1 MVISTQELVSEVSD
15 LVSLP
20 EVYQR
25 VNTVIENPQSTADS
39 VGKVISQDPAL
50 TARLLKIAN
59 SPFYGFASEIE
70 TVSKAVAVLGTKKIR
85 DLVLASSLSSVFDGI
100 SSDLVSMQAFWKHSV
115 FCGLIARNIAFETR
129 KAQGE
134 FVFIAGLLHDIGKL
148 VICSKLPDLAR
159 EASLMVAEGAGNI
172 ALNDAEQKIMGFDH
186 AQVGGELV
194 QHWKLPV
201 SLQECVEYH
210 HDPGKAKD
218 NPVEVAIVSMA
229 NIITNFAEQETGAD
243 FDPAKI
249 DPLAWQVTGLESEL
263 IEPLISG
270 AQAQISEV
278 QSLLSMA

>member
-1 MVISTQELVSEVSD
+1 MLSSPHELVSQVSD

-25 VNTVIENPQSTADS
+25 VNMVIEDPQSTADS

-70 TVSKAVAVLGTKKIR
+70 TVSKAVAVLGTKQIR
-85 DLVLASSLSSVFDGI
+85 DLVLVSSVSSVFNGI
-100 SSDLVSMQAFWKHSV
+100 SSDLLSMQTFWKHSV

-129 KAQGE
+129 NAQGE

-148 VICSKLPDLAR
+148 VIFNKLPDM
-159 EASLMVAEGAGNI
+159 ASEVSLIVAEGAGKVE
-172 ALNDAEQKIMGFDH
+172 LKDAEQQVMGFDH

-210 HDPGKAKD
+210 HDPGKAK
-218 NPVEVAIVSMA
+218 NYPVEVAIVNLA
-229 NIITNFAEQETGAD
+229 NTVANLAEQETGAD
-243 FDPAKI
+243 FDPGKV
-249 DPLAWQVTGLESEL
+249 DSLAWQVTGLDSEM
-263 IEPLISG
+263 IEPLIRG

>member
-25 VNTVIENPQSTADS
+25 VNMVIENPQSTADS

-100 SSDLVSMQAFWKHSV
+100 SSDLVPMQAFWKHSV

-148 VICSKLPDLAR
+148 VIGSKLPDMAR
-159 EASLMVAEGAGNI
+159 EASLMVAEGAGKI

-194 QHWKLPV
+194 QNWKLTV
-201 SLQECVEYH
+201 SLQECVEFH

-229 NIITNFAEQETGAD
+229 NIITNFAEQETDAD

>member
-25 VNTVIENPQSTADS
+25 VNMVIENPQSTADS

-100 SSDLVSMQAFWKHSV
+100 SSDLVPMQAFWKHSV

-148 VICSKLPDLAR
+148 VIGSKLPDMAR
-159 EASLMVAEGAGNI
+159 EASLMVAEGAGKI

-201 SLQECVEYH
+201 SLQECVEFH

-229 NIITNFAEQETGAD
+229 NIITNFAEQETDAD